1 MRRAS
6 QVAIVVK
13 NPSANAGDIRD
24 ASSVPGLEDP
34 LEEGMAIHSSIL
46 VWRIHMDRGAWRA
59 IVHGV
64 TKSQTQQKR
73 LSRHAEAWGRIH
85 CDGGLVTKS
94 CQTLATPWTEARQAP
109 LSMGFSRQ
117 EYCSGLPLPSP
128 GDLPD
133 PGIETASPA
142 LQADSLPTE
151 LWRIHGIAS
160 IKYISPCFPG
170 GSVVKNL
177 PALAGDTGLIPD
189 PGRSH
194 MLQSN

>member
-24 ASSVPGLEDP
+24 ASSVPGLEDA

-64 TKSQTQQKR
+64 TKSQTQLKW

-94 CQTLATPWTEARQAP
+94 CPTLTTPWTEACQAP